1 MKIKNIILSGI
12 SLLALTACNDFLDV
26 DAPSSYTPDFV
37 FSQETEISRAL
48 NGVYAKAIVN
58 NLYGDAYQN
67 TFVLNSDVEMQIFS
81 SNAHS
86 KTSYAR
92 FDCDDTGGNI
102 LSFWTAAYSLIEEA
116 NKFIYNLEHSPIYD
130 EKNSNIMQ
138 WLGEAKCLRAMAY
151 HDLVVMFGDVPFRFN
166 KAADDGANYTIPV
179 LDRTAVQDS
188 LIADL
193 KKASLHMQYANAVT
207 VERCSKEFAQALI
220 SRIALTAGGY
230 SLRPD
235 KSNPKSYGTMQRPD
249 NYLEYYKT
257 ARDYADSVI
266 TKSKHSLNPDYMQ
279 TFIDECNYKVVNDG
293 DAIFEFPFAK
303 ESTGNTG
310 YLQGPEYKAN
320 EGKTVHEWGAAG
332 GKARLNAFYRFLF
345 RNGDARRE
353 QVNGLWYYSYFTN
366 SEGALTDSV
375 YIRSDY
381 TVHNNK
387 WSKLWTNPGSEL
399 GADKT
404 GATGINYPY
413 MRYADVLL
421 MYAEAD
427 NEINGKPS
435 AKAQECLAK
444 VHNRAFPASTLKPA
458 VLAEE
463 AAYLAQ
469 AATSK
474 EAFQKAVLDE
484 RKWEFAGENIRWR
497 DLVRTNTYGEEI
509 IYSFLRYYTAGVRNA
524 QSSSG
529 YEDAINIHDGY
540 ETYNGYIDNLPEEIY
555 YHTYDYGEPNAYAM
569 LMYKAQLYGNVI
581 NTDKTYFST
590 YPNHTF
596 QALRIYNAYKPMSKP
611 ITSAIKRGGFKADQ
625 WYEADFYQWGD
636 QNTGLPKDQCK
647 YSFYGYIRCDDGGN
661 IWLINNGQLEQLPS
675 DLSSLKEIPA
685 VRYILPYPN
694 TVIQRSGGKYK
705 NYYGY

>member
-166 KAADDGANYTIPV
+166 KADDDGANYTIPV

-188 LIADL
+188 IIADL

-249 NYLEYYKT
+249 NYLEYYKI

-320 EGKTVHEWGAAG
+320 EGKTVHEWGATS

-345 RNGDARRE
+345 RNGDVRRE

-366 SEGALTDSV
+366 AEGALTDSV

-435 AKAQECLAK
+435 AKAQECHRQGAQP
-444 VHNRAFPASTLKPA
+444 RFPCL
-458 VLAEE
+458 
-463 AAYLAQ
+463 YCQ
-469 AATSK
+469 ACSAHRRS
-474 EAFQKAVLDE
+474 
-484 RKWEFAGENIRWR
+484 R
-497 DLVRTNTYGEEI
+497 
-509 IYSFLRYYTAGVRNA
+509 
-524 QSSSG
+524 
-529 YEDAINIHDGY
+529 
-540 ETYNGYIDNLPEEIY
+540 LP
-555 YHTYDYGEPNAYAM
+555 
-569 LMYKAQLYGNVI
+569 
-581 NTDKTYFST
+581 
-590 YPNHTF
+590 
-596 QALRIYNAYKPMSKP
+596 
-611 ITSAIKRGGFKADQ
+611 
-625 WYEADFYQWGD
+625 
-636 QNTGLPKDQCK
+636 
-647 YSFYGYIRCDDGGN
+647 
-661 IWLINNGQLEQLPS
+661 
-675 DLSSLKEIPA
+675 
-685 VRYILPYPN
+685 
-694 TVIQRSGGKYK
+694 RSGCYQQGSFPE
-705 NYYGY
+705 GSARRAQVGVCR